1 MGGSG
6 TCSSVKKG
14 KSEENPGRTRRKET
28 ITVIH
33 GFFSR
38 LLRSVESSGSAR
50 GDFSSED
57 VTVLLIH
64 ADDAAL
70 FTRAAYQS
78 IVCISREA
86 PEYSTLL

>member
-1 MGGSG
+1 MRRIQVEHGG
-6 TCSSVKKG
+6 KKQ
-14 KSEENPGRTRRKET
+14 SLSFMF
-28 ITVIH
+28 V
-33 GFFSR
+33 FFVR

>member
-1 MGGSG
+1 ML
-6 TCSSVKKG
+6 V
-14 KSEENPGRTRRKET
+14 
-28 ITVIH
+28 
-33 GFFSR
+33 FFR
-38 LLRSVESSGSAR
+38 LLRSLESSGSAR

-64 ADDAAL
+64 ADNAAL